1 MVTAPGSSD
10 SPVSRRA
17 AREQREEAA
26 RRARRTAPEG
36 LGGFVLPEDEDA
48 PPVARAPEASPFLLP
63 AEVRAAVAQYGSPA
77 TRATSR
83 SRVSAQP
90 GALRRSRRTEPMVRE
105 SARRA
110 ARAERL
116 LTADGAEGPPSRHV
130 RPRFARGGVAL
141 LIAVGGA
148 LLLGSTAAVT
158 ALVSGGTPDV
168 AAQAQ
173 LLSDAPPSVS
183 ALPVP
188 VVKQMQVAADICG
201 VPEVMSALEAHDD
214 AGAITAAGGAES
226 FRSAVAEG
234 RARCVDLG
242 DPTRVWTVVNKARP
256 YSPVDYRPTG
266 LVMPDG
272 VRSIEG
278 GALRSDAASALT
290 AMVTAAREAGVGEI
304 ALESG
309 FRSYSTQQGSYGRHV
324 DQRGQDGADLVSAR
338 PGHSEHQSGLAGDV
352 VACAGGCGT
361 LDDLAATAQGAWIVE
376 HGWEHGWIVRYVAG
390 ATGVTGYSPEPWHLR
405 YIGPELSRAYHDGG
419 WTSLEEFFGLEP
431 APGYVG

>member
-1 MVTAPGSSD
+1 
-10 SPVSRRA
+10 
-17 AREQREEAA
+17 
-26 RRARRTAPEG
+26 
-36 LGGFVLPEDEDA
+36 
-48 PPVARAPEASPFLLP
+48 
-63 AEVRAAVAQYGSPA
+63 
-77 TRATSR
+77 
-83 SRVSAQP
+83 
-90 GALRRSRRTEPMVRE
+90 MVRE

-116 LTADGAEGPPSRHV
+116 LTADDAEAPPPRHV
-130 RPRFARGGVAL
+130 RPRFARSGVAL

-158 ALVSGGTPDV
+158 ALVSGGTPGV

-173 LLSDAPPSVS
+173 LLSDAPQSVTS
-183 ALPVP
+183 LPVP

-214 AGAITAAGGAES
+214 AAAITAAGGAEA

-242 DPTRVWTVVNKARP
+242 DPTRLWTVVNKARP

-278 GALRSDAASALT
+278 GALRSDAASALA

-309 FRSYSTQQGSYGRHV
+309 FRSYSTQQGSYGRQV

-361 LDDLAATAQGAWIVE
+361 LDDLAATAQGAWIVD
-376 HGWEHGWIVRYVAG
+376 HAWEHGWIVRYVAG

-419 WTSLEEFFGLEP
+419 WTSLEEFFGLAP